1 MYGSQIQELQANIL
15 AQMDQYA
22 PKTTYD
28 ADVVAGYKAI
38 YNTTASKIFSSPTGQ
53 IELLF
58 MNSDGNGDIGI
69 TAALQ
74 HPYSHGRIY
83 INSSNPMDYPVIDPN
98 YLDNPAGMFC
108 LLYQDWVSEVEVFG
122 RLRNTTRRSQA
133 CTSVG

>member
-1 MYGSQIQELQANIL
+1 MYGSEIQELQTKIL
-15 AQMDQYA
+15 ALMNEYT
-22 PKTTYD
+22 PNTTYD
-28 ADVVAGYKAI
+28 AGVVAGYKAI

-98 YLDNPAGMFC
+98 YLDNPAGM
-108 LLYQDWVSEVEVFG
+108 LYIC
-122 RLRNTTRRSQA
+122 R
-133 CTSVG
+133 